1 MAQARNDTKSG
12 RTTTPADLQI
22 QPRDIAFGRD
32 ETHSRWWLGGDPV
45 ATAFYNALSVTFPQG
60 ERFFMDSVRNYRDR
74 VSEPLKSQIGAFIT
88 QEAMHSREHVA
99 FNNQVTANGYDITAA
114 EARLRWRLN
123 LSRKAPQ
130 AVQLAATAA
139 LEHFTAI
146 LAHALLSDPRH
157 LEGASP
163 EAARMWRWHAMEE
176 IEHKAVAFDT
186 FHAGIRAGR
195 LRRWM
200 LRSFVMVISTFLFSY
215 TISRN
220 VADFFHQDGINNFAS
235 WRRLARYLFV
245 EPGLMSGVF
254 GAYRSYYRPGFH
266 PWQEDDRHLLP
277 AVQAEVAAAR

>member
-1 MAQARNDTKSG
+1 MMAQARNDTRSG
-12 RTTTPADLQI
+12 RTTTPADLLI
-22 QPRDIAFGRD
+22 QPRDIAFGRN
-32 ETHSRWWLGGDPV
+32 ETHTRWWLGGDPV

-99 FNNQVTANGYDITAA
+99 FNSQVTANGYDITAA

-186 FHAGIRAGR
+186 FHAGVRAGP

-200 LRSFVMVISTFLFSY
+200 LRTFVMVISTFLFSY

-220 VADFFHQDGINNFAS
+220 VADFFHQDGINRFSS

-254 GAYRSYYRPGFH
+254 AAYRSYYRPGFH
-266 PWQEDDRHLLP
+266 PWEEDDRHLLA
-277 AVQAEVAAAR
+277 AVHAEVAVA